1 MDIWEER
8 KASQAEARM
17 AKAQNHEMTQSME
30 RQRQTAATAEATT
43 GTLAEIKQML
53 RAGKGAGAH

>member
-1 MDIWEER
+1 
-8 KASQAEARM
+8 M
-17 AKAQNHEMTQSME
+17 AKAQNHEMIQSME